1 MAALAAVLASR
12 VAKDMVPHAQLATC
26 IAKLADRVVRAGK
39 ELHIILSGCNTQ
51 NLVTVL
57 HTAVPTDQRA
67 HVYVLCTSVVWPS
80 DLAPFLWHHYGGLA
94 RPGDLAA
101 FRAATRRLLGE
112 YTEHYQRQRIQDDAL
127 REARAGRAAE
137 HGIDD
142 SLANAARC
150 DRLDKVRIVEGD
162 VADVSLM

>member
-1 MAALAAVLASR
+1 
-12 VAKDMVPHAQLATC
+12 MVPHAQLATS

-51 NLVTVL
+51 NL
-57 HTAVPTDQRA
+57 HTAVPADQRA

-112 YTEHYQRQRIQDDAL
+112 YTEHYHRQRIVDESM
-127 REARAGRAAE
+127 REARGAGAASFE
-137 HGIDD
+137 G
-142 SLANAARC
+142 SLANCAFM
-150 DRLDKVRIVEGD
+150 DRLDKVEVIASGNVRME
-162 VADVSLM
+162 LL

>member
-1 MAALAAVLASR
+1 
-12 VAKDMVPHAQLATC
+12 MVPHAHLATS

-51 NLVTVL
+51 NLVPVL
-57 HTAVPTDQRA
+57 HTAVPEEQRA

-112 YTEHYQRQRIQDDAL
+112 YTEHYHRQRIVDESM
-127 REARAGRAAE
+127 REARGAGAASFE
-137 HGIDD
+137 G
-142 SLANAARC
+142 SLANCAFM
-150 DRLDKVRIVEGD
+150 DRLDKVAVIAGGNVRME
-162 VADVSLM
+162 LL